1 MKEEFKNI
9 IEHISTK
16 EPLDFIIAGGVL
28 IGFIILSSLFAKLV
42 MRIFKIKRDKL
53 ERKSKIYGLIKFV
66 WIVTGL
72 YISIGILDLP
82 AEWMGKFSKVY
93 KLIMIYGLT
102 RIIAEFVRPSTKLI
116 SKLQNEKDS
125 KNESAIKFGIK
136 FVRGLIYV
144 IGTFIFIAELGY
156 DLSGLITGLGIGSV
170 VIALAAQD
178 LAKNLFGGFAILT
191 DKTFII
197 GDTIQVGETQ
207 GTIED
212 IGFRTTRVRKYDN
225 SIVSI
230 PNSLLADSEITN
242 WSKLQKRRFS
252 CKLKVGLEENQ
263 KNLNE
268 LIQKLSF
275 EFQKNK
281 DIIDGST
288 RIYFSEIQ
296 HDGYEISI
304 VTYTNIIDY
313 DEYLE
318 FVNQINS
325 MIIEVFDKEKIKLVY
340 PTYDVS
346 IKK

>member
-1 MKEEFKNI
+1 MKEEFKHV

-16 EPLDFIIAGGVL
+16 EPLDFIIAGVVL
-28 IGFIILSSLFAKLV
+28 IGFIILSSLFAKII
-42 MRIFKIKRDKL
+42 MSIFKIKRDRL
-53 ERKSKIYGLIKFV
+53 ERKSKIYSLIKFV
-66 WIVTGL
+66 WIITGL
-72 YISIGILDLP
+72 YISVAILNLP
-82 AEWMGKFSKVY
+82 LDWMGKVTKVY

-102 RIIAEFVRPSTKLI
+102 RVTAQLVRPSTKLFN
-116 SKLQNEKDS
+116 KLQTEKNS
-125 KNESAIKFGIK
+125 KNESAIKFGVK
-136 FVRGLIYV
+136 FVRGLIYI
-144 IGTFIFIAELGY
+144 IGTFIFVAELGY
-156 DLSGLITGLGIGSV
+156 DLSGLVTGLGIGSV

-191 DKTFII
+191 DKTFVI

-225 SIVSI
+225 SIATI
-230 PNSLLADSEITN
+230 PNSVLADSQIIN

-252 CKLKVGLEENQ
+252 CTLKIGLEVKQ
-263 KNLNE
+263 KEIND

-281 DIIDGST
+281 EIIEGT
-288 RIYFSEIQ
+288 TKIYFSEIE
-296 HDGYEISI
+296 HDGYKISI
-304 VTYTNIIDY
+304 VTYTNIVDY

-325 MIIEVFDKEKIKLVY
+325 LIIDILDKEQIKLIY

>member
-1 MKEEFKNI
+1 MKEKFQYI
-9 IEHISTK
+9 IQHISTK

-28 IGFIILSSLFAKLV
+28 IGFIILSSMFAKLI
-42 MRIFKIKRDKL
+42 MRIFKIKRDRL

-72 YISIGILDLP
+72 YISIAILNLP
-82 AEWMGKFSKVY
+82 ADWMSKITKVY
-93 KLIMIYGLT
+93 KLITIYGLT
-102 RIIAEFVRPSTKLI
+102 RVVAQLVRPSTKLFNKFQ
-116 SKLQNEKDS
+116 SDENS
-125 KNESAIKFGIK
+125 KNENAIKFGVKLI
-136 FVRGLIYV
+136 RGLIYI

-191 DKTFII
+191 DKTFVI
-197 GDTIQVGETQ
+197 GESIKVGQTE

-225 SIVSI
+225 SVATI
-230 PNSLLADSEITN
+230 PNSVLADSEIIN
-242 WSKLQKRRFS
+242 WSKLQKRRFL
-252 CKLKVGLEENQ
+252 CTLKVGLEVKQ
-263 KNLNE
+263 KEIND
-268 LIQKLSF
+268 LIKKLSF
-275 EFQKNK
+275 EFQKDK
-281 DIIDGST
+281 DIIEEST
-288 RIYFSEIQ
+288 KIYFSKID

-304 VTYTNIIDY
+304 IAYTNIVNY

-318 FVNQINS
+318 FVSQTNS
-325 MIIEVFDKEKIKLVY
+325 LIIEVLDKERIKLVY